1 MRRHLHLII
10 YKAAEAANTLRLSKR
25 KTTSDRSPIS
35 ACCFFCCL
43 LLAFALTSC
52 KGSKKETT
60 SDKPTVSV
68 TIEPF
73 RYFVE
78 QIVGDKVSVN
88 VMVPAGSNPE
98 TYEPTPQQ
106 MVKLSNS
113 TLYFKVER
121 IGFEETWMKKL
132 TDNAPDMKVI
142 DTSVGIKPAQTPGG
156 NIDPHVWMSGK
167 NARIIASNMLKA
179 LCELE
184 PKHKTFFEKNY
195 KSLLSIIDKRDS
207 TIKESFK
214 ENPDLVRKF
223 VIYHPILTYFA
234 RDYQLEQ
241 LAIEEEGR
249 EPSAAQLKSLI
260 KRARKE
266 KIKYCLIQAE
276 FANRNTNT
284 FINESHTK
292 PMNINPLQGE
302 WNWAM
307 QEASLAVQGKEIVVG
322 K

>member
-1 MRRHLHLII
+1 MKKYHYIII
-10 YKAAEAANTLRLSKR
+10 YNLILIVA
-25 KTTSDRSPIS
+25 
-35 ACCFFCCL
+35 L
-43 LLAFALTSC
+43 LTGLWLASC
-52 KGSKKETT
+52 KGPGKQAATT
-60 SDKPTVSV
+60 NGEKPTVTV
-68 TIEPF
+68 TIPPYQ
-73 RYFVE
+73 YFVE
-78 QIVGDKVSVN
+78 KIAADKVNIN
-88 VMVPAGSNPE
+88 VMVSNGNNPE
-98 TYEPTPQQ
+98 TYEPYAQQ
-106 MVKLSNS
+106 MMELSKS
-113 TLYFKVER
+113 ALYLKVGS
-121 IGFEETWMKKL
+121 IGFEQTWMKKL
-132 TDNAPDMKVI
+132 QDNAPDMKVI

-156 NIDPHVWMSGK
+156 NIDPHVWMSCK
-167 NARIIASNMLKA
+167 NARIIASNILKA

-307 QEASLAVQGKEIVVG
+307 HEAAAAVQGKEIVVG